1 MDKVSYLDFVIEV
14 IRHSNWQHDFKVS
27 PRRWVV
33 EQTFGWMIQ
42 WRRIVRVYEQ
52 RIDVLKVMI
61 LVVRGGNLLR

>member
-14 IRHSNWQHDFKVS
+14 IRRSNRQQVFKVS

-42 WRRIVRVYEQ
+42 WRRIV
-52 RIDVLKVMI
+52 
-61 LVVRGGNLLR
+61 